1 MLSMIIFGAMQNK
14 NISDYLSSDD
24 LVTCLEIVKSKMEKL
39 TITKIN
45 KNLAASMD
53 SLNDL
58 LFIMSLIGVKG
69 FTGERKRK
77 IL

>member
-14 NISDYLSSDD
+14 NISDYISSDD

>member
-1 MLSMIIFGAMQNK
+1 MQNK

>member
-1 MLSMIIFGAMQNK
+1 MIIFGAMQNK